1 MDTPTLIS
9 TSVYPGWKC
18 NLRDNVSFIINNIVG
33 GALAKKMKV
42 AVKGGAAVD
51 PESGSGQRLNL
62 PPLFPTVLSCW
73 VRESSFNMTRGDEG
87 IETRTLKF

>member
-18 NLRDNVSFIINNIVG
+18 NLRDNVSFIINNVVG
-33 GALAKKMKV
+33 GGLAKKMKV

-62 PPLFPTVLSCW
+62 PP
-73 VRESSFNMTRGDEG
+73 SSLPSYPAGLG
-87 IETRTLKF
+87 KVHLI